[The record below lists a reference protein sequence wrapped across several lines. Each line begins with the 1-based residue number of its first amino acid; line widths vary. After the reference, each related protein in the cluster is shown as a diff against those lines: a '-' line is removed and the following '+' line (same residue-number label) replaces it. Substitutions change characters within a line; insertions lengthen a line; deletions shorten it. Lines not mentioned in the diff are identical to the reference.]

1 MRPCGLACGTEAC
14 IAVARARCR
23 PSPHPPLLWRPPALQ
38 DKIDECIAKLE
49 AVGAIQA
56 CADQANDM
64 VDAAWDNL
72 DRCLPDSFYKVV
84 LRSFSWYLIQ
94 RHY

>member
-1 MRPCGLACGTEAC
+1 MWACVWHRSVHRRGSGALPALTPPAA
-14 IAVARARCR
+14 AVA
-23 PSPHPPLLWRPPALQ
+23 PALQ

>member
-1 MRPCGLACGTEAC
+1 MWHRSVHRRGSGALPALTPPAA
-14 IAVARARCR
+14 AVAPAL
-23 PSPHPPLLWRPPALQ
+23 SARPPPLQ

>member
-1 MRPCGLACGTEAC
+1 MAQK
-14 IAVARARCR
+14 RASPWLGRAAG
-23 PSPHPPLLWRPPALQ
+23 PHPARPLLWRPPALQ